1 MRHQIVYVTGF
12 EDWEMIY
19 LDGEEYLQ
27 GHRIEVGEVLEMVA
41 GLTDAC
47 EITVYEAEDLDA
59 LEEYELVFY
68 RTHKL
73 RDIQK
78 YLDNKKLFSK
88 RKLV

>member
-1 MRHQIVYVTGF
+1 MKHQIIYITGL

-19 LDGEEYLQ
+19 LDGEQYLQ
-27 GHRIEVGEVLEMVA
+27 GHRIGVEEVLEMVA

-47 EITVYEAEDLDA
+47 EITIYEAEDIDA
-59 LEEYELVFY
+59 LEEYELFFY

-78 YLDNKKLFSK
+78 ILDNKKLFEK